1 MTFLLVVGEAY
12 FMRNLGSSLLAGGIL
27 FILGLS
33 YSPSTAQRFPSDGPG
48 GAIEIVP
55 STLGG
60 WGKPSFS
67 ADGRLAV
74 IGNGN
79 GAQLWDLQKN
89 RLVRT
94 FTGLG
99 SINTTVALSADGT
112 RVAAGAG
119 KSIIVWDIS
128 TGRVEATFNLLMGII
143 NGIAF
148 SKDGTRLFYGGST
161 VGDQPNFVIVDV
173 NSGRTI
179 KALHGQGTVEAID
192 LSPDGRLIAV
202 GGSGIARIFD
212 N

>member
-148 SKDGTRLFYGGST
+148 SKDGTRLFYGEVRSETNPILLSSMLTPVEQLRRFTVKARSKQST
-161 VGDQPNFVIVDV
+161 YHPMVD
-173 NSGRTI
+173 
-179 KALHGQGTVEAID
+179 
-192 LSPDGRLIAV
+192 
-202 GGSGIARIFD
+202 
-212 N
+212 